1 MFAHPF
7 SRVSPESRHSKR
19 TPNSERIML
28 LKSSLS
34 IAPPSGFVAF
44 DGGGSVEVDSY
55 RFTAKAP
62 VLVPQPGEPEAISG
76 DAGAASELRQ
86 SPVWQPAIGVR
97 ARRVE
102 AAVIVAICGYFLFG
116 CASLLGWI

>member
-1 MFAHPF
+1 
-7 SRVSPESRHSKR
+7 
-19 TPNSERIML
+19 ML

-62 VLVPQPGEPEAISG
+62 VLVPQPGEQEAISC

-86 SPVWQPAIGVR
+86 SPVWQP
-97 ARRVE
+97 
-102 AAVIVAICGYFLFG
+102 
-116 CASLLGWI
+116 CASACARAASKAR

>member
-1 MFAHPF
+1 
-7 SRVSPESRHSKR
+7 
-19 TPNSERIML
+19 ML
-28 LKSSLS
+28 LKSPLS

-62 VLVPQPGEPEAISG
+62 VLVPQPREQEAIPS
-76 DAGAASELRQ
+76 DAGELRQ
-86 SPVWQPAIGVR
+86 SPVWQPRAGVR

-102 AAVIVAICGYFLFG
+102 GAVIVAICGYFLFG

>member
-1 MFAHPF
+1 
-7 SRVSPESRHSKR
+7 
-19 TPNSERIML
+19 ML

-44 DGGGSVEVDSY
+44 DGGGSVEVDSF
-55 RFTAKAP
+55 RFIPKAP
-62 VLVPQPGEPEAISG
+62 VLVPQPREQEAISS
-76 DAGAASELRQ
+76 DAGEASELRQ
-86 SPVWQPAIGVR
+86 SRVWQPSTGMR

-102 AAVIVAICGYFLFG
+102 GVVIVAICGYFLFA

>member
-1 MFAHPF
+1 
-7 SRVSPESRHSKR
+7 
-19 TPNSERIML
+19 ML
-28 LKSSLS
+28 LKSPLS

-44 DGGGSVEVDSY
+44 DGGGSVEADSY

-62 VLVPQPGEPEAISG
+62 VLVPRPSEPEATPS
-76 DAGAASELRQ
+76 DAGEAGELRQ
-86 SPVWQPAIGVR
+86 SPVWQPSIGVR

-102 AAVIVAICGYFLFG
+102 GAVIVAICGYFLFG